1 MSEKPESEEFDDDE
15 DDAVGDGEDPGL
27 DHLLDDFEKRKRAGP
42 KPGEPALRRLERRR
56 EERETAALLSDF
68 DDYDIGGTDED
79 GGARKHRR
87 K

>member
-15 DDAVGDGEDPGL
+15 DDAVDGEDPGL
-27 DHLLDDFEKRKRAGP
+27 DHLLDDFEKRKKAGP

-56 EERETAALLSDF
+56 EEMETAALLSDF
-68 DDYDIGGTDED
+68 DDYDIGDDD
-79 GGARKHRR
+79 GGVRKRRR